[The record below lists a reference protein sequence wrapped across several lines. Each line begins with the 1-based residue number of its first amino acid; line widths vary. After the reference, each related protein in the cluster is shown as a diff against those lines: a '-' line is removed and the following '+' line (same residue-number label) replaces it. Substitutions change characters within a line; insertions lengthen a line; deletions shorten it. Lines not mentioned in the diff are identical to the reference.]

1 LKKLGLTLLVL
12 LLTSFLLFGCSK
24 ATIDSQGPD
33 SKAKSDS
40 TIVYGLSNSWG
51 SLNPYHIVNYTGTTV
66 HDKLWETL
74 YSIDEDGNLINRS
87 CESYEVKD
95 GGTTFVIH
103 LRHDVCWHDG
113 EPVTAH
119 DWEFAARMIADPA
132 VVGLSGKTYLANLTG
147 IDKSGNIDET
157 EKFGLIALDDYT
169 LQFSL
174 DAPYNYELFM
184 LNFNRHYHPL
194 PKHILGD
201 TDPADFVQ
209 SAFWLNP
216 VGCGPFKFV
225 TGIPGEEVVMVANK
239 DFYYDV
245 KFDNLIIKLVSASN
259 VVSALLSGEIDVYS
273 SVQLE
278 DIDLLSKE
286 DSITLYKAHQTE
298 YLYCH
303 VDNRQC
309 NQQVRQAINLAIDK
323 QLIIDEVLN
332 GEGIPGEVAISPE
345 SPYFNVEITS
355 GRDIEK
361 AKELLANTNW
371 DSSTVIKMATP
382 SDFREDVAA
391 IMQQN
396 LAEVGVILELTSC
409 DQTAMQA
416 GLKDG
421 TYNMG
426 MQQWGMHYMNPTYFQ
441 ICQTPG
447 SSINLSFIDHPGYL
461 NLTTAIDSCQ
471 DKDELH
477 DLVQDYIT
485 YMATDLGHIG
495 IAHKNMYSAWGPKV
509 RNGPTA
515 LSHDLVWEWEL
526 AN

>member
-132 VVGLSGKTYLANLTG
+132 VVGLSGKTYPANLTG

-194 PKHILGD
+194 PKTHFGRHR
-201 TDPADFVQ
+201 
-209 SAFWLNP
+209 
-216 VGCGPFKFV
+216 
-225 TGIPGEEVVMVANK
+225 
-239 DFYYDV
+239 
-245 KFDNLIIKLVSASN
+245 
-259 VVSALLSGEIDVYS
+259 S
-273 SVQLE
+273 S
-278 DIDLLSKE
+278 
-286 DSITLYKAHQTE
+286 
-298 YLYCH
+298 
-303 VDNRQC
+303 
-309 NQQVRQAINLAIDK
+309 
-323 QLIIDEVLN
+323 
-332 GEGIPGEVAISPE
+332 
-345 SPYFNVEITS
+345 
-355 GRDIEK
+355 
-361 AKELLANTNW
+361 
-371 DSSTVIKMATP
+371 
-382 SDFREDVAA
+382 
-391 IMQQN
+391 
-396 LAEVGVILELTSC
+396 
-409 DQTAMQA
+409 
-416 GLKDG
+416 
-421 TYNMG
+421 
-426 MQQWGMHYMNPTYFQ
+426 
-441 ICQTPG
+441 
-447 SSINLSFIDHPGYL
+447 
-461 NLTTAIDSCQ
+461 
-471 DKDELH
+471 
-477 DLVQDYIT
+477 
-485 YMATDLGHIG
+485 
-495 IAHKNMYSAWGPKV
+495 
-509 RNGPTA
+509 
-515 LSHDLVWEWEL
+515 
-526 AN
+526 